1 MERRVSKLNQ
11 IPNVINNLINQALFD
26 LENYLAS
33 DVIAINSSIVKEMLP
48 MIRDSIEMMKKNS
61 QRNKLSIIL
70 TTNGGSAEVAERLV
84 YIFRKHYNEVD
95 FFVPD
100 YAYSAGTI
108 LCMSGDNIF
117 MDYYSVLGPID
128 PQVMNK
134 DGVFVPALGYL
145 DKIKE
150 LLDMAKAGTIS
161 EAEFLILKDFDL
173 AELKAYEQAKNLT
186 VDLLKEW
193 LVKYKFKNWNIT
205 EGSNKQVTKE
215 MKDERAEE
223 IAKELGDHNKWLSH
237 GRALNIEKLTGIGLK
252 IEDFGLDQNLSY
264 RIKNFHNL
272 MIENMQASGI
282 NSQIRIRGI

>member
-1 MERRVSKLNQ
+1 MIKMNQ
-11 IPNVINNLINQALFD
+11 IPSVINHLINKVLDD
-26 LENYLAS
+26 LEKKLAS
-33 DVIAINSSIVKEMLP
+33 DVIAINGPIVKEMLP
-48 MIRDSIEMMKKNS
+48 MIRDGIEMMKKNS

-84 YIFRKHYNEVD
+84 YIFRKHYDEVD

-134 DGVFVPALGYL
+134 DKVFVPALGYL

-150 LLDMAKAGTIS
+150 LVDMAKAGTIS

-173 AELKAYEQAKNLT
+173 AELKAYEQAQNLT

-193 LVKYKFKNWNIT
+193 LVKYKFKNWNRT
-205 EGSNKQVTKE
+205 EGNNTQVTKE
-215 MKDERAEE
+215 MKTERAEE
-223 IAKELGDHNKWLSH
+223 IAKELGDYNKWLSH
-237 GRALNIEKLTGIGLK
+237 GRALNIEKLTSIGLK
-252 IEDFGLDQNLSY
+252 IEDFGLDQELSDQVKY
-264 RIKNFHNL
+264 FHNL
-272 MIENMQASGI
+272 MIENMQASGLS
-282 NSQIRIRGI
+282 SQIIIKEV

>member
-1 MERRVSKLNQ
+1 MNQ
-11 IPNVINNLINQALFD
+11 IPSVINHLINNVLND
-26 LENYLAS
+26 LEKKLES
-33 DVIAINSSIVKEMLP
+33 DVVAINGPIVKEMLP
-48 MIRDSIEMMKKNS
+48 IIRDGIEMMKKNS

-134 DGVFVPALGYL
+134 DEVFVPALGYL

-150 LLDMAKAGTIS
+150 LVDMAKAGTIS

-173 AELKAYEQAKNLT
+173 AELKAYEQAQNLT

-193 LVKYKFKNWNIT
+193 LVKYKFKNWNRT
-205 EGSNKQVTKE
+205 EGNNTQVTKE
-215 MKDERAEE
+215 MKTERAEE
-223 IAKELGDHNKWLSH
+223 IAKELGDYNKWLSH
-237 GRALNIEKLTGIGLK
+237 GRALNIEKLTSIGLK
-252 IEDFGLDQNLSY
+252 IEDFGLDQELSDQVKY
-264 RIKNFHNL
+264 FHNL
-272 MIENMQASGI
+272 MIENMQASGLS
-282 NSQIRIRGI
+282 SQIIIKEV

>member
-1 MERRVSKLNQ
+1 MNQ
-11 IPNVINNLINQALFD
+11 ISSVINHLINKVLDD
-26 LENYLAS
+26 LEKKLVS
-33 DVIAINSSIVKEMLP
+33 DVIAINGPMVKEMLP
-48 MIRDSIEMMKKNS
+48 MIRDGIEMMKKNS

-134 DGVFVPALGYL
+134 DEVFVPALGYL

-150 LLDMAKAGTIS
+150 LVDMAKAGTIS

-173 AELKAYEQAKNLT
+173 AELKAYEQAQNLT

-193 LVKYKFKNWNIT
+193 LVKYKFKNWNRT
-205 EGSNKQVTKE
+205 EGNNTQVTKE
-215 MKDERAEE
+215 MKTERAEE
-223 IAKELGDHNKWLSH
+223 IAKELGDYNKWLSH
-237 GRALNIEKLTGIGLK
+237 GRALNIEKLTSIGLK
-252 IEDFGLDQNLSY
+252 IEDFGLDQELSY
-264 RIKNFHNL
+264 QVKYFHNL
-272 MIENMQASGI
+272 MIENMQASGLS
-282 NSQIRIRGI
+282 SQIIIREV

>member
-1 MERRVSKLNQ
+1 MEMRVSKLNQ

-26 LENYLAS
+26 LENYLVS
-33 DVIAINSSIVKEMLP
+33 DVIAINGSIVKEMLP
-48 MIRDSIEMMKKNS
+48 MIRDSIEMMKINS

-150 LLDMAKAGTIS
+150 LIDMAKAGTIS

-193 LVKYKFKNWNIT
+193 LVKYKFKNWNRT
-205 EGSNKQVTKE
+205 EGNNKQVTKE
-215 MKDERAEE
+215 MKDKRAEE

-252 IEDFGLDQNLSY
+252 IEDFGIDQNLSY

>member
-1 MERRVSKLNQ
+1 MNQ
-11 IPNVINNLINQALFD
+11 IHSVINHLINKVLDD
-26 LENYLAS
+26 LEKKLVS
-33 DVIAINSSIVKEMLP
+33 DVIAINGPIVKEMLP
-48 MIRDSIEMMKKNS
+48 MIRDGIEMMKKNS

-84 YIFRKHYNEVD
+84 YIFRKHYDEVD

-134 DGVFVPALGYL
+134 DEVFVPALGYL

-150 LLDMAKAGTIS
+150 LVDMAKAGTIS

-173 AELKAYEQAKNLT
+173 AELKAYEQAQNLT

-193 LVKYKFKNWNIT
+193 LVKYKFKNWNRT
-205 EGSNKQVTKE
+205 EGNNTQVTKE
-215 MKDERAEE
+215 MKTERAEE
-223 IAKELGDHNKWLSH
+223 IAKELGDYNKWLSH
-237 GRALNIEKLTGIGLK
+237 GRALNIEKLTSIGLK
-252 IEDFGLDQNLSY
+252 IEDFGLDQELSDQVKY
-264 RIKNFHNL
+264 FHNL
-272 MIENMQASGI
+272 MIENMQASGLS
-282 NSQIRIRGI
+282 SQIIIREV

>member
-1 MERRVSKLNQ
+1 M
-11 IPNVINNLINQALFD
+11 
-26 LENYLAS
+26 S
-33 DVIAINSSIVKEMLP
+33 DVVAINGPIVKEMLP
-48 MIRDSIEMMKKNS
+48 IIRDGIEMMKKNS

-84 YIFRKHYNEVD
+84 YIFRKHYDEVD

-134 DGVFVPALGYL
+134 DEVFVPALGYL

-150 LLDMAKAGTIS
+150 LVDMAKAGTIS

-173 AELKAYEQAKNLT
+173 AELKAYEQAQNLT

-193 LVKYKFKNWNIT
+193 LVKYKFKNWNRT
-205 EGSNKQVTKE
+205 EGNNTQVTKE
-215 MKDERAEE
+215 MKTERAEE
-223 IAKELGDHNKWLSH
+223 IAKELGDYNKWLSH
-237 GRALNIEKLTGIGLK
+237 GRALNIEKLTSIGLK
-252 IEDFGLDQNLSY
+252 IEDFGRDQELSNQVKY
-264 RIKNFHNL
+264 FHNL
-272 MIENMQASGI
+272 MIENMQASGLS
-282 NSQIRIRGI
+282 SQIIIKEV

>member
-1 MERRVSKLNQ
+1 MNQ
-11 IPNVINNLINQALFD
+11 IHSVINHLINKVLDD
-26 LENYLAS
+26 LEKKLVS
-33 DVIAINSSIVKEMLP
+33 DVIAINGPIVKEMLP
-48 MIRDSIEMMKKNS
+48 MIRDGIEMMKKNS

-84 YIFRKHYNEVD
+84 YIFRKHYDEVD

-134 DGVFVPALGYL
+134 DEVFVPALGYL

-150 LLDMAKAGTIS
+150 LVDMAKAGTIS

-173 AELKAYEQAKNLT
+173 AELKAYEQAQNLT

-193 LVKYKFKNWNIT
+193 LVKYKFKNWNRT
-205 EGSNKQVTKE
+205 EGNNTQVTKE
-215 MKDERAEE
+215 MKTERAEE
-223 IAKELGDHNKWLSH
+223 IAKELGDYNKWLSH
-237 GRALNIEKLTGIGLK
+237 GRALNIEKLTSIGLK
-252 IEDFGLDQNLSY
+252 IEDFGLDQELSDQVKY
-264 RIKNFHNL
+264 FHNL
-272 MIENMQASGI
+272 MIENMQASGLS
-282 NSQIRIRGI
+282 SQIIIKEV

>member
-1 MERRVSKLNQ
+1 MNQ
-11 IPNVINNLINQALFD
+11 IPSVINHLINKVLDD
-26 LENYLAS
+26 LENKLAS
-33 DVIAINSSIVKEMLP
+33 DVVAINGPIVKEMLP
-48 MIRDSIEMMKKNS
+48 MIRDGIEMMKKTS

-84 YIFRKHYNEVD
+84 YIFRKHYDEVD

-134 DGVFVPALGYL
+134 DEVFVPALGYL

-150 LLDMAKAGTIS
+150 LVDMAKAGTIS

-173 AELKAYEQAKNLT
+173 AELKAYEQAQNLT

-193 LVKYKFKNWNIT
+193 LVKYKFKNWNRT
-205 EGSNKQVTKE
+205 EGNNTQVTKE
-215 MKDERAEE
+215 MKTERAEE
-223 IAKELGDHNKWLSH
+223 IAKELGDYNKWLSH
-237 GRALNIEKLTGIGLK
+237 GRALNIEKLTSIGLK
-252 IEDFGLDQNLSY
+252 IEDFGLDQELSDQVKY
-264 RIKNFHNL
+264 FHNL
-272 MIENMQASGI
+272 MIENMQASGLS
-282 NSQIRIRGI
+282 SQIIIKEV